1 MSFNISISVH
11 DLVDFVLRS
20 GDIDTRIFN
29 NATMLEGTRIHR
41 YYQAKMDKDYKSEVF
56 LSFNCEYD
64 EFSVHNYK
72 VYNLLNS
79 AYSTKVVRI
88 CQISIYKTSGMIGV
102 TFFFIKFVFE

>member
-41 YYQAKMDKDYKSEVF
+41 YYQAKI
-56 LSFNCEYD
+56 L
-64 EFSVHNYK
+64 
-72 VYNLLNS
+72 
-79 AYSTKVVRI
+79 
-88 CQISIYKTSGMIGV
+88 G
-102 TFFFIKFVFE
+102 